1 MAPPPLPQE
10 LIDKSIDQFS
20 ETATSN
26 GNRTP
31 NKSALASLLIVVR
44 AWKEHSQKHL
54 FSTIDIRKHPPI
66 NLTESDLNELAPVFS
81 LTRDLKI
88 DGCRRPHHDLVIA
101 TLLRCFRNLE
111 SLFLND
117 WYLTRCS
124 PEQPSAYF
132 NHFGETMTHLKLEGE
147 TSSDSFKSTSYRC
160 SRD

>member
-1 MAPPPLPQE
+1 M
-10 LIDKSIDQFS
+10 
-20 ETATSN
+20 
-26 GNRTP
+26 
-31 NKSALASLLIVVR
+31 
-44 AWKEHSQKHL
+44 
-54 FSTIDIRKHPPI
+54 

-88 DGCRRPHHDLVIA
+88 DGCQKPHYDLVVA

-132 NHFGETMTHLKLEGE
+132 NHFGETITHLRLEGE
-147 TSSDSFKSTSYRC
+147 TSSDSLIYLASMVPAIER
-160 SRD
+160 SRDLYQKGSF